1 MIINSNHMAI
11 MRKEIP
17 LTIVRDAY
25 EDPDGIGGQLTLE
38 DMAGIFLPDYLIGT
52 DCPDMLVD
60 TEQIEYH
67 IICFNPYIS
76 PHWLLEVLLPP
87 LEMTEEQKQELL
99 SEAQTP
105 EELDIIQ
112 YMIEETEAAQDYGG
126 DGLSFD
132 LTLSP
137 EEQKF
142 IFDLAN
148 VTQYEQDYILRL
160 QNL

>member
-1 MIINSNHMAI
+1 MIINSNHIAV
-11 MRKEIP
+11 MRKEVP

-25 EDPDGIGGQLTLE
+25 EDLDGIGGQLPLE

-67 IICFNPYIS
+67 VICFNPYIA

-87 LEMTEEQKQELL
+87 LEMTEEKKRELL
-99 SEAQTP
+99 SEAQTS

-112 YMIEETEAAQDYGG
+112 YMIEETEEAQDYGG

-148 VTQYEQDYILRL
+148 VSQYEQDYILRL